1 MYDDRLALP
10 GPLTYSP
17 LDDPA
22 AARAQALRNTYGRLD
37 AAALLDVMIVREFP
51 GRIALVSSFGAESAV
66 LLDLVAGIDR
76 ATPVIFLD
84 TGKLFPETLAYR
96 DELVERLGLGDVREI
111 RPPVDLLAARD
122 PGGELWRR
130 DPDACCALRKVAPLA
145 KALAGFDAWITGRKR
160 HHGAARVALDAIEAV
175 DGRIKINPLADWSA
189 ARIEAETAARGLPR
203 HPLQDL
209 GFASIGCVTC
219 TRRLERGEAAR
230 AGRWAGLAKTECG
243 IHGAPRGA
251 RPDMAD

>member
-10 GPLTYSP
+10 GPLPYSP

-22 AARAQALRNTYGRLD
+22 AAHAQALRNTYGRLD
-37 AAALLDVMIVREFP
+37 AAALLDVMLGREFP

-96 DELVERLGLGDVREI
+96 DDLVARLGLGDVRTI
-111 RPPVDLLAARD
+111 QPAAGQRAAQD
-122 PGGELWRR
+122 PNGDLWRR

-145 KALAGFDAWITGRKR
+145 GALAGFDAWITGRKR
-160 HHGAARVALDAIEAV
+160 HHGAARATIEAIEAV

-189 ARIEAETAARGLPR
+189 AQIEAEFVARGLPR
-203 HPLQDL
+203 HPLRDA
-209 GFASIGCVTC
+209 GYASIGCVTC
-219 TRRLERGEAAR
+219 TRRTEAGEAPR
-230 AGRWAGLAKTECG
+230 NGRWAGLAKTECG
-243 IHGAPRGA
+243 IHRAPPG
-251 RPDMAD
+251 